1 VEEKKQQVK
10 EAQLLEVN
18 PALEKRVSHPLF

>member
-1 VEEKKQQVK
+1 VEEKKQQVEEVQHQ
-10 EAQLLEVN
+10 EAN

>member
-1 VEEKKQQVK
+1 VEEKKQPAK
-10 EAQLLEVN
+10 EAQHQEAN

>member
-1 VEEKKQQVK
+1 VEEKKRQAK
-10 EAQLLEVN
+10 EVQHQEAN